1 MSEDGT
7 TNRNVRLGYEI
18 RGTARLELIQD
29 FRKSVA
35 LKIIHN
41 NAKFFPTFYNL
52 EYFFEMRACKSSNF
66 SLWKN
71 WKFWS
76 YFSLAKNVKRT
87 HVKLNASQK
96 NFTPTADILSSKFHS
111 HFYHFCYFFT
121 NLIWISQ
128 FSNLIILFIYD
139 RFLLL
144 IILEFEFRII
154 FMIFRNSDFRFLFSV
169 FIKVPSSFVY
179 FLFYIFSISNIF

>member
-1 MSEDGT
+1 M
-7 TNRNVRLGYEI
+7 
-18 RGTARLELIQD
+18 
-29 FRKSVA
+29 K
-35 LKIIHN
+35 
-41 NAKFFPTFYNL
+41 
-52 EYFFEMRACKSSNF
+52 MRVCKSSNF

-76 YFSLAKNVKRT
+76 YFSLAKNVKDACEIEI
-87 HVKLNASQK
+87 KPK
-96 NFTPTADILSSKFHS
+96 KFTPTADILSSKFHS